1 MAETSKIEAGAGSKK
16 PPNAGKGRAKG
27 TPNKTTAL
35 LKEAVIMAAEQ
46 VGNGLKAREHKKG
59 LVEFLKV
66 QAAKENNA
74 PFMAMMAKVL
84 PMQVTGEDGA
94 GINIIIQGPDAGLL

>member
-1 MAETSKIEAGAGSKK
+1 MAESDKVRPKK
-16 PPNAGKGRAKG
+16 VMPISKGRPKG

-46 VGNGLKAREHKKG
+46 VGNGLKAREHKRG

-84 PMQVTGEDGA
+84 PMQLTGEGGE
-94 GINIIIQGPDAGLL
+94 GIKVIIQGADAGLL

>member
-1 MAETSKIEAGAGSKK
+1 MPIS
-16 PPNAGKGRAKG
+16 KGRPKG

-35 LKEAVIMAAEQ
+35 LKEAVILAAEQ
-46 VGNGLKAREHKKG
+46 VGNGLKAREHKRG

-84 PMQVTGEDGA
+84 PMQVTSEGGE
-94 GINIIIQGPDAGLL
+94 GIKIIIQGSDAGLL

>member
-1 MAETSKIEAGAGSKK
+1 MQESTKPKVGLDRSKT
-16 PPNAGKGRAKG
+16 GRAKG

-35 LKEAVIMAAEQ
+35 LKEAVLMAAEQ
-46 VGNGLKAREHKKG
+46 VGNGEGKKG

-66 QAAKENNA
+66 QAAKDNNA

-84 PMQVTGEDGA
+84 PLQVSGEDGQ
-94 GINIIIQGPDAGLL
+94 GIKIVIQGPDAGLL